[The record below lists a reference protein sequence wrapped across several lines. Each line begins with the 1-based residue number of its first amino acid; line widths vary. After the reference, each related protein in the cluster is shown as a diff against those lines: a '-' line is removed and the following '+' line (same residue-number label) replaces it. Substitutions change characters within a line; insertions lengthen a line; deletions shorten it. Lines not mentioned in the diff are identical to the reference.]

1 MRIAIMGVGSLGTI
15 LGAYITK
22 GGVNVDL
29 IDVNKEH
36 VKVLNEKGATV
47 KGKANFNVPVKA
59 LTPDEMEGIYDLVF
73 YMVKQ
78 TYDDVALRQVLAHID
93 ENSTVCTLQNGV
105 PEPNIAAVVGKD
117 RTVGGTVG
125 WGATWL
131 GPGVSELTTSADV
144 MTFDIGELDGEV
156 TDRIKE
162 IKGVLELM
170 CKTVIMT
177 NLTGIRWTKLLAN
190 CTFSG
195 MSASLG
201 CTFGEIL
208 DNEKALLCI
217 KHLANECINVSIAQ
231 GIIMEPIQGFDL
243 GKLLAFS
250 TKDERETK
258 DPIYNTMWGPHRSS
272 KASML
277 QDLEKGRKCEID
289 AINGVVCKAGKKFNV
304 ATPVNDK
311 VVEVVKGIEEGKYKY
326 EFSNLEMFEIPE
338 I

>member
-22 GGVNVDL
+22 GGIKVDL

-36 VKVLNEKGATV
+36 VNVLNEKGATV
-47 KGKANFNVPVKA
+47 KGKANFNVSVNA
-59 LTPDEMEGIYDLVF
+59 ITPEQIEGIYDLVF

-78 TYDDVALRQVLAHID
+78 TYDEVALKQILPHLNEASV
-93 ENSTVCTLQNGV
+93 VCTLQNGV
-105 PEPNIAAVVGKD
+105 PEPNVAKIVGTE
-117 RTVGGTVG
+117 RTIGGTVG

-131 GPGVSELTTSADV
+131 EPGVSELTTNADI
-144 MTFDIGELDGEV
+144 MTFDLGEINGEI
-156 TDRIKE
+156 TDRLLKVKAI
-162 IKGVLELM
+162 LELM
-170 CKTVIMT
+170 CKTELMV

-208 DNEKALLCI
+208 DNEKALECI
-217 KHLANECINVSIAQ
+217 KHLANECINVSLAQ
-231 GIIMEPIQGFDL
+231 GIIMEAIQGFDL

-250 TKDERETK
+250 TEEERSTKDE
-258 DPIYNTMWGPHRSS
+258 IYQKMWGPHRSS

-277 QDLEKGRKCEID
+277 QDLEKGRKSEID
-289 AINGVVCKAGKKFNV
+289 AINGVVCNLGRKFNV
-304 ATPVNDK
+304 ATPVNEK
-311 VVEVVKGIEEGKYKY
+311 VVEVVKGIESGKYKY
-326 EFSNLEMFEIPE
+326 EFTNLDMFEIPK